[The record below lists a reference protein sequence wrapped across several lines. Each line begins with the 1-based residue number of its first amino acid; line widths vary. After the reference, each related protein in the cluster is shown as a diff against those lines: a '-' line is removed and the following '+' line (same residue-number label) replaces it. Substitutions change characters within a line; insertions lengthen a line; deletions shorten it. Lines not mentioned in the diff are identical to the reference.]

1 MDSLALRGIFL
12 RPGPAN
18 GQDCESRCLK
28 HVPHRTQVCLRGT
41 RSSEGETRCM
51 LRSPDEY
58 LSDLEL
64 VQAMLRGQPEAIAGF
79 VRRMRCVPLS
89 LAAQNARLGRPL
101 NEHDIED
108 VSQEVLVLIWN
119 KLGSFG
125 GLSTLETWVYRFTSF
140 ELMNALRRKRTRQR
154 VSELDCEPAV
164 VPFADSRTRLLE
176 YEHLHQA
183 LERLEPSEA
192 DVIRLKHF
200 QELTFEEISERMSMP
215 ANTAKTKY
223 YRGLEKLRE
232 VLKAHGPE
240 SS

>member
-1 MDSLALRGIFL
+1 
-12 RPGPAN
+12 
-18 GQDCESRCLK
+18 
-28 HVPHRTQVCLRGT
+28 
-41 RSSEGETRCM
+41 M
-51 LRSPDEY
+51 LRSHDEH

-64 VQAMLRGQPEAIAGF
+64 VRAMRQGKPEAIAGF

-119 KLGSFG
+119 KLPSFA

-140 ELMNALRRKRTRQR
+140 ELMNAVRRKRTRQR
-154 VSELDCEPAV
+154 VSELEDEPAV
-164 VPFADSRTRLLE
+164 TPAADSRMRLLE
-176 YEHLHQA
+176 YEHLHRA
-183 LERLEPSEA
+183 IDRLDQVEA

-200 QELTFEEISERMSMP
+200 PELTFEEIAARLSMP

-223 YRGLEKLRE
+223 YRGLEKLQETLRAYRPDQ
-232 VLKAHGPE
+232 L
-240 SS
+240 

>member
-1 MDSLALRGIFL
+1 METLPLPRSLL
-12 RPGPAN
+12 RPGRVV
-18 GQDCESRCLK
+18 GQDCESRCLR
-28 HVPHRTQVCLRGT
+28 HVPQRARVCLRGLQPT
-41 RSSEGETRCM
+41 GEVLRCM
-51 LRSPDEY
+51 LRSSDEH

-64 VQAMLRGQPEAIAGF
+64 VRAMRRGEPSAVDGF
-79 VRRMRCVPLS
+79 ARRMRCVPLS
-89 LAAQNARLGRPL
+89 LTAQNARLGRPL

-119 KLGSFG
+119 KLESFA

-154 VSELDCEPAV
+154 VGELESEPAV
-164 VPFADSRTRLLE
+164 ESASSMRTRLLE
-176 YEHLHQA
+176 YEHLHRA
-183 LERLEPSEA
+183 IERLDPTEA

-200 QELTFEEISERMSMP
+200 SELTFEEISSRLSIP

-232 VLKAHGPE
+232 TLRAHGPAE
-240 SS
+240 Q

>member
-1 MDSLALRGIFL
+1 
-12 RPGPAN
+12 
-18 GQDCESRCLK
+18 
-28 HVPHRTQVCLRGT
+28 
-41 RSSEGETRCM
+41 M
-51 LRSPDEY
+51 LRSHDDH

-64 VQAMLRGQPEAIAGF
+64 VRDLRRGEPEAIAGF

-119 KLGSFG
+119 KLGTYA

-140 ELMNALRRKRTRQR
+140 ELMNAVRRKRTRKR
-154 VSELDCEPAV
+154 VVELEHEPAV
-164 VPFADSRTRLLE
+164 TTPDDARRRFLE
-176 YEHLHQA
+176 YEHLHRA
-183 LERLEPSEA
+183 LGRLESIEA

-200 QELTFEEISERMSMP
+200 EDLTFEEIATRMSMP

-223 YRGLEKLRE
+223 YRGLIKLQETLR
-232 VLKAHGPE
+232 AHRAE
-240 SS
+240 DL